1 MLNMFFLT
9 KQSHPNDVEHLA
21 VPGSFLTALRRKKV
35 ESKENEKYK
44 QFSIKYFLSFTENT
58 VNQM

>member
-9 KQSHPNDVEHLA
+9 KQSHPNDVEHI
-21 VPGSFLTALRRKKV
+21 PGSFLTALRRKKV

-44 QFSIKYFLSFTENT
+44 QSSIKYFLSFIENT

>member
-21 VPGSFLTALRRKKV
+21 LPGSFLTALRRKKV

-44 QFSIKYFLSFTENT
+44 QFSIKYFL
-58 VNQM
+58 